1 MTHLRSRVP
10 HGQRL
15 LCLTLCFLL
24 VGPVLDVWA
33 NEGPPNIPIPRLSG
47 DVAVD
52 GFLNEAVWQQA
63 AVLRSFTQYIPSD
76 GRLAEDSTEVLVWY
90 TDTAIYFGV
99 RAFGDPASIR
109 ATLADRDK
117 ISGDDN
123 IQIVLD
129 TFNDQRQAFVI
140 GVNPLG
146 VQADGILRD
155 ASQRASMM
163 GNSQGNRGY
172 QIDLTPDFVYK
183 SKGHLTSNGY
193 EVEIQVPFKSLRY
206 QSANAQDWGLN
217 VLRRVQHS
225 GYENT
230 WTPVRQDAAS
240 FLAQSG
246 TLNGL
251 TNLRRGLVLDI
262 NPEITS
268 GIDGSDGPN
277 GWQYDGGTPELGT
290 SVRWGITNNLSLTA
304 TVNPDFSQVEADA
317 AQFQFDPRQAL
328 FFTEKRP
335 FFLDGIEL
343 FNTITPLIYT
353 RRVVDPVA
361 AVKLTGKVSDTNV
374 ALLSAVDN
382 KDVSA
387 LGKNQ
392 VYNMLR
398 VRRDLKGQ
406 STIGGLYTDF
416 MEGSDF
422 NRVAAVDGRL
432 VFNSYALTF
441 QGGGSMTET
450 RGTRETAPFWNLLFN
465 KSGRT
470 SGFNF
475 TFSGVHPDFQT
486 ASGFISR
493 PGIANI
499 FFTPRISRFGEEG
512 ALLENW
518 TGSVSVLNTWA
529 YERFQDGRLPNEA
542 KLHFNSAFRLRG
554 GWNISTSFLL
564 ESFKYAPEL
573 YTNYFVERRD
583 DGGAVVDTVAYVGT
597 DRLSNYDFVLVLGTP
612 RFQKF
617 SSNLFFI
624 AGRDENFFEWAP
636 ANILFFTWTTNW
648 RPTEQIRVEFRYQH
662 QQFNRPSNNSVVGMR
677 RVPRLKVEYQLTRAI
692 FLRLVGQYDANFR
705 DDLRDNSR
713 TDDPILIFDSSTG
726 TYNRTSRIR
735 RNALRVDWLF
745 SYRPNPGTVVFLGY
759 GSSLDEPE
767 TFRFRSL
774 ERLNDGF
781 FLKLSY
787 LFRV

>member
-1 MTHLRSRVP
+1 MCGVAVP
-10 HGQRL
+10 PIKASDEAS
-15 LCLTLCFLL
+15 TI
-24 VGPVLDVWA
+24 PV
-33 NEGPPNIPIPRLSG
+33 PRLTG
-47 DVAVD
+47 AVNVD
-52 GFLNEAVWQQA
+52 GLLDEAVWQQA
-63 AVLRSFTQYIPSD
+63 AVLRGFSQYVPFD
-76 GRLAEDSTEVLVWY
+76 GRPAEDSTHVLVWY
-90 TDTAIYFGV
+90 TETAMYFGV
-99 RAFGDPASIR
+99 RAYGDPASIR

-117 ISGDDN
+117 IGDDDN
-123 IQIVLD
+123 VQIVLD
-129 TFNDQRQAFVI
+129 TFHDQRQAFVI

-146 VQADGILRD
+146 VQSDGILRD

-172 QIDLTPDFVYK
+172 QVDLTPDFVYE
-183 SKGHLTSNGY
+183 SKGQLTEDGY
-193 EVEIQVPFKSLRY
+193 AVEIRVPFKSLRY
-206 QSANAQDWGLN
+206 QSAQVQDWGVN
-217 VLRRVQHS
+217 VIRRVQHS

-246 TLNGL
+246 TLDGL

-268 GIDGSDGPN
+268 GVEGSEGIR
-277 GWQYDGGTPELGT
+277 GWRYDGGTPEFGT
-290 SVRWGITNNLSLTA
+290 SVRWGITNNLSMTA
-304 TVNPDFSQVEADA
+304 TVNPDFSQVEADV

-343 FNTITPLIYT
+343 FSSPTRLVYT
-353 RRVVDPVA
+353 RRVADPVA

-387 LGKNQ
+387 LGENQ

-416 MEGSDF
+416 IEGNDY
-422 NRVAAVDGRL
+422 NRVAAIDGRF
-432 VFNSYALTF
+432 VFDAYTLTM
-441 QGGGSMTET
+441 QGGGSTT
-450 RGTRETAPFWNLLFN
+450 QTGGTRTTAPFWSLQFN

-475 TFSGVHPDFQT
+475 TFNGLHPDFET

-493 PGIANI
+493 PGITNL
-499 FFTPRISRFGEEG
+499 FFTPRISRFGTEG

-518 TGSVSVLNTWA
+518 TGSISVLNTWT
-529 YERFQDGRLPNEA
+529 YERFEDARFPNEA

-583 DGGAVVDTVAYVGT
+583 AGGAVVDTVAYVGT

-612 RFQKF
+612 RFQTF

-636 ANILFFTWTTNW
+636 GNILFVTWTTNW
-648 RPTEQIRVEFRYQH
+648 RPTDQLRFELRYQH
-662 QQFNRPSNNSVVGMR
+662 QQVNRPSNNSIVNLQ
-677 RVPRLKVEYQLTRAI
+677 RVPRLKVEYQLTRALFI
-692 FLRLVGQYDANFR
+692 RLVGQYAANFR

-713 TDDPILIFDSSTG
+713 TDDPILIFNPNDG
-726 TYNRTSRIR
+726 TYNRTSRLR
-735 RNALRVDWLF
+735 RNDLRIDWLL

-767 TFRFRSL
+767 TFRFRNL